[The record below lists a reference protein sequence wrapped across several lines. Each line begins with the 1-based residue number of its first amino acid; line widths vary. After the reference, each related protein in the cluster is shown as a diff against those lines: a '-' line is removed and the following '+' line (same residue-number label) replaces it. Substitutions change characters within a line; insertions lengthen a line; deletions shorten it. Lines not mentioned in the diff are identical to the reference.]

1 MTIAADLLREAK
13 RAPVRETLAEH
24 RDTIATLR
32 KKNYTWREIADFFNE
47 RGVATDH
54 TKIYRFMQRNQSGTM
69 NTYDNFFV
77 PTAEAY
83 AKALEAI
90 TINDTQ
96 KKMLAFHCR
105 AHNRT
110 VTYTE
115 LANAAGAEDHRAANS
130 QYGKLGRTLGEH
142 LAMNFAIAEAR
153 DEPFYSSA
161 IGSDNPY
168 KSAKSEYQLVMHHE
182 LAKAI
187 QSLGW
192 FAGSSERQA

>member
-1 MTIAADLLREAK
+1 MPTAADLLREAK
-13 RAPVRETLAEH
+13 CAPVRETLAEH
-24 RDTIATLR
+24 RDTITTLR
-32 KKNYTWREIADFFNE
+32 KKNYTWREIAEFFNE
-47 RGVATDH
+47 RGVETDH
-54 TKIYRFMQRNQSGTM
+54 TKIYRFMQRERGTM
-69 NTYDNFFV
+69 NTYNDFFV
-77 PTAEAY
+77 PSADSY
-83 AKALEAI
+83 AKALQTI

-96 KKMLAFHCR
+96 KKMLAFHYR

-115 LANAAGAEDHRAANS
+115 LANAVGAEDYRAANS
-130 QYGKLGRTLGEH
+130 QYGKLGRMLGEH
-142 LAMNFAIAEAR
+142 LSMNFAVAEAR

-168 KSAKSEYQLVMHHE
+168 KSDKLEYQLVMHHE

-192 FAGSSERQA
+192 FTSEA